1 MWLPFLFFRDK
12 NPSGLHKNYAAG
24 SILITVLLRALL
36 LIVLKEY
43 KLS

>member
-1 MWLPFLFFRDK
+1 MAAFLFLGIK
-12 NPSGLHKNYAAG
+12 KPSGLHKNHAAG